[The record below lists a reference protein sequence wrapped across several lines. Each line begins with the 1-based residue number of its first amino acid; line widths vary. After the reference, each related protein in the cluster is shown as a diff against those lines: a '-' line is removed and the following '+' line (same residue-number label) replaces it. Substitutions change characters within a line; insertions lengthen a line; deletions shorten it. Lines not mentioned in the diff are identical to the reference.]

1 MRKTIKSSNEV
12 MPIAPPTT
20 STPLKFPKPLILLL
34 DLPSTAET
42 ALREKGFNV
51 TVGTLGRPYRVK
63 KQSSYLPLIGDGHVP
78 NSTEQEIVV
87 IDLKYGELADAPTGE
102 KHRPVGEMDLWGKCD
117 EGFLDPRIRTAG
129 SLRQSFDRILQSG
142 GVFVVFADAKCELQT
157 IVARSEFEIL
167 QNSRMHDEDVWH
179 LLSELSDM
187 RVFTDKGTEMLPV
200 NSDSLLARSLAPFL
214 NDGDFKCTLKGG
226 YRYEDP
232 WEPLAVN
239 KFGEA
244 IALARARSTNG
255 TLIVLPQIRDKAG
268 FITEL
273 LTTILP
279 DLVPHLFPNIE
290 QARWTHWPDY
300 ELPLVVELKSQQ
312 EEIVR
317 RAKAEFRQVDERI
330 AEVRAEKGWMHALIT
345 GTDTQLVAAVKTA
358 LLVLG
363 FSNVLDIDVE
373 RDREGKSRREDL
385 QITDQNPT
393 VVVDIKGVGG
403 YPSDPDGLQ
412 AGKHAAIRMREQKR
426 TDIVGLSIIN
436 HQRHLPPL
444 DRENKMP
451 FRQELIDSAQE
462 MSVGLLTAWDL
473 YRLVRNFDRLG
484 WQHQHV
490 KSLFYQ
496 NGRINPV
503 PNHYQF
509 IGTVA
514 KAWTDKFGVVIS
526 QGEVQVGDRIAVEF
540 PIDFE
545 EVSVDSI
552 QVNNVSVERAKV
564 GEPAGLPCPT
574 GNPKVREGQQVFRV
588 RTTD

>member
-1 MRKTIKSSNEV
+1 
-12 MPIAPPTT
+12 
-20 STPLKFPKPLILLL
+20 
-34 DLPSTAET
+34 
-42 ALREKGFNV
+42 
-51 TVGTLGRPYRVK
+51 
-63 KQSSYLPLIGDGHVP
+63 
-78 NSTEQEIVV
+78 
-87 IDLKYGELADAPTGE
+87 
-102 KHRPVGEMDLWGKCD
+102 
-117 EGFLDPRIRTAG
+117 
-129 SLRQSFDRILQSG
+129 
-142 GVFVVFADAKCELQT
+142 
-157 IVARSEFEIL
+157 
-167 QNSRMHDEDVWH
+167 
-179 LLSELSDM
+179 
-187 RVFTDKGTEMLPV
+187 
-200 NSDSLLARSLAPFL
+200 
-214 NDGDFKCTLKGG
+214 
-226 YRYEDP
+226 
-232 WEPLAVN
+232 
-239 KFGEA
+239 
-244 IALARARSTNG
+244 
-255 TLIVLPQIRDKAG
+255 
-268 FITEL
+268 
-273 LTTILP
+273 
-279 DLVPHLFPNIE
+279 
-290 QARWTHWPDY
+290 
-300 ELPLVVELKSQQ
+300 
-312 EEIVR
+312 
-317 RAKAEFRQVDERI
+317 
-330 AEVRAEKGWMHALIT
+330 
-345 GTDTQLVAAVKTA
+345 
-358 LLVLG
+358 
-363 FSNVLDIDVE
+363 
-373 RDREGKSRREDL
+373 
-385 QITDQNPT
+385 
-393 VVVDIKGVGG
+393 
-403 YPSDPDGLQ
+403 
-412 AGKHAAIRMREQKR
+412 MREQKR

-462 MSVGLLTAWDL
+462 MSVGLLTAWEL